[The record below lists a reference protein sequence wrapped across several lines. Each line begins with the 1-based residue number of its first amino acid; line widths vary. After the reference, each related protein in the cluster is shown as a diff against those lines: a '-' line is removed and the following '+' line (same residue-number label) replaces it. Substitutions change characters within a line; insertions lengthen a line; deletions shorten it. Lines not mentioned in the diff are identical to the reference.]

1 MSSLENRIAL
11 KQQYTEVVEVLYHMA
26 TQGGRFGAE
35 EVEILRPMLESLF
48 QNARKHR
55 ECARLLAPVEG
66 ESVLRWMAAQWPKRD
81 FDLDGHPEQERIA
94 RVWADYAIQA
104 MDTINDRHFWCIRNL
119 MEVHEKVADYVV
131 REIFGKELG
140 LYRYDLSPQYRDGY
154 EYEAPTEEE
163 ARSSHLLAV
172 VQSLA
177 QNEQFSLL
185 ANVLSGI
192 HEAKRLAPEI
202 IDKHS
207 QYELFIACF
216 INNHSIEDSKCIEQ
230 LGQLAKS
237 FDEEVADKL
246 KGRGCDSHLRYLIN
260 AARSGFVEFA
270 SSAIERIINAG
281 VTAHSFRFF
290 LGNVERYTNVDMPS
304 IVTRYAL
311 NITNNDGMSYDH
323 KAILL
328 HYFSTT
334 ANPIIPDLIEFAPDD
349 YALFQQVYNG
359 IRDRNEEPDQFEM
372 NISNFKN
379 LMCEYLG
386 QCPGMLNVMA
396 GNPTIGKYVKT
407 LPYWH
412 DQNLA
417 IDLGL

>member
-1 MSSLENRIAL
+1 MTSLENRIAL
-11 KQQYTEVVEVLYHMA
+11 KQQYTEVVDVLYHMA

-35 EVEILRPMLESLF
+35 QVEILGPMLESLF

-55 ECARLLAPVEG
+55 DCARLLAPVEG

-94 RVWADYAIQA
+94 TMWADYAIQA

-131 REIFGKELG
+131 CEIFGKELG
-140 LYRYDLSPQYRDGY
+140 LYRYDLSPHHIDGY

-172 VQSLA
+172 VQYLA
-177 QNEQFSLL
+177 QNENFTLL

-216 INNHSIEDSKCIEQ
+216 ITHQSITDSKCIEQ
-230 LGQLAKS
+230 LDQLAKS

-246 KGRGCDSHLRYLIN
+246 KDRGYDNHLRYLIN
-260 AARSGFVEFA
+260 AARSGFEKFS
-270 SSAIERIINAG
+270 SSAIESIINAG
-281 VTAHSFRFF
+281 VTAHSFKFF
-290 LGNVERYTNVDMPS
+290 LGNVERYTTVDMPS
-304 IVTRYAL
+304 IITRYAL
-311 NITNNDGMSYDH
+311 NISEDKGMGYDH
-323 KAILL
+323 KATLL
-328 HYFSTT
+328 NYFSTT
-334 ANPIIPDLIEFAPDD
+334 EKPIIPDLIEFAPED
-349 YALFQQVYNG
+349 YVIFQQVYNDIG
-359 IRDRNEEPDQFEM
+359 DQNDKQDRFEI
-372 NISNFKN
+372 NISNFKS
-379 LMCEYLG
+379 LICEYLG
-386 QCPGMLNVMA
+386 QHPGMLNTMA
-396 GNPTIGKYVKT
+396 NNPVIGKYVKT

-412 DQNLA
+412 DQNIA